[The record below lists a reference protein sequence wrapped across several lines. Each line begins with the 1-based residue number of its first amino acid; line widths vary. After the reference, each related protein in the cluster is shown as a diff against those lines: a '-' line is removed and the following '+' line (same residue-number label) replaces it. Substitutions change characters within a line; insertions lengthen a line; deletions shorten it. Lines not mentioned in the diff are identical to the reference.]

1 MGEPGGIIT
10 EGGLKYRINSDGSKT
25 LLESVTGPN
34 GIEFKLVTGQF
45 SGKPVYK
52 AFYPEDYD
60 FSKFG
65 AIGGSTASEFDP
77 EYFFKNI
84 MAPEGTNAQTTP
96 TVEEQI
102 ISPDDAMN
110 QYDIETPETD
120 FFSGPAYDKY
130 SKERTDAYANKSFY
144 E

>member
-1 MGEPGGIIT
+1 MLNSQTTPTEDFSDYLNTTTINTNAQTTPTMGEPGGIIT
-10 EGGLKYRINSDGSKT
+10 DGGLKYRINADGSKT

-84 MAPEGTNAQTTP
+84 MAPEGSDYLKHN
-96 TVEEQI
+96 
-102 ISPDDAMN
+102 
-110 QYDIETPETD
+110 Y
-120 FFSGPAYDKY
+120 Y
-130 SKERTDAYANKSFY
+130 
-144 E
+144 

>member
-1 MGEPGGIIT
+1 
-10 EGGLKYRINSDGSKT
+10 
-25 LLESVTGPN
+25 
-34 GIEFKLVTGQF
+34 
-45 SGKPVYK
+45 VYK

-120 FFSGPAYDKY
+120 FSLVLLMINIVK
-130 SKERTDAYANKSFY
+130 KEQMLMQIHLVNLIMIYVLMKLLDNLFKIQLQVLWVTIN
-144 E
+144 